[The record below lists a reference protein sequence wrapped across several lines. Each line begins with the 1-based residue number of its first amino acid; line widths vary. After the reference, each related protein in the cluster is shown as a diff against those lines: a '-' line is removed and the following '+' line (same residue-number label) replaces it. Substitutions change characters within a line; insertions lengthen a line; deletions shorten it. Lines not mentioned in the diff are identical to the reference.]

1 MMELKRIKIVYK
13 DSRGRVSLRKHT
25 DHDMF
30 MIDVADDGVLTLTP
44 MVAMPQYVSERID
57 EFIEE
62 HGEGIRVTRLDQRYE
77 EIMK

>member
-62 HGEGIRVTRLDQRYE
+62 QGEGIRVTRLDQRYE